1 MTYRLLSLLVGYI
14 LGCVLTAELVSYGI
28 SHQSIRTMGSGNPGM
43 TNALRIYGKK
53 WGLLVLMGDLVKTFL
68 ACVLAAFLFPL
79 PHHLAI
85 LYAGLGSILGH
96 NFPFWNG
103 FHGGKG
109 VACTCMAL
117 FCFSPILGLLAC
129 VLGLIACL
137 ISQYLAIG
145 GTLIPAFF
153 LIISTFTYH
162 QLEITLLCL
171 IIFLLMLGKSAAS
184 LKRIFHGTEER
195 GLWLKHTTTAS
206 PKDN

>member
-1 MTYRLLSLLVGYI
+1 MIDRLLSLLIGYV
-14 LGCVLTAELVSYGI
+14 LGCILTAELVSYGR

-53 WGLLVLMGDLVKTFL
+53 WGLLVLMGDLVKTVL
-68 ACVLAAFLFPL
+68 ACALAALLFPL
-79 PHHLAI
+79 PHQLAI
-85 LYAGLGSILGH
+85 LYAGLGTILGH

-109 VACTCMAL
+109 VACTCMTL
-117 FCFSPILGLLAC
+117 FCFSPLIGLISC
-129 VLGLIACL
+129 VLGLTSCL

-153 LIISTFTYH
+153 LVLAFFIYH

-184 LKRIFHGTEER
+184 LKRIFLGREER

>member
-1 MTYRLLSLLVGYI
+1 MMDRLLSLLIGYI
-14 LGCVLTAELVSYGI
+14 LGCFLTAELVSYGKT
-28 SHQSIRTMGSGNPGM
+28 HQSIRTMGSRNPGM

-53 WGLLVLMGDLVKTFL
+53 WGLLVLMGDLVKTIL
-68 ACVLAAFLFPL
+68 ACLLATFLFSL
-79 PHHLAI
+79 PHQLAT
-85 LYAGLGSILGH
+85 LYAGLGTILGH

-109 VACTCMAL
+109 VACTCMTL
-117 FCFSPILGLLAC
+117 FCFSPLFGLLSC

-137 ISQYLAIG
+137 LSQYLAIG

-153 LIISTFTYH
+153 LVIAFFVYH
-162 QLEITLLCL
+162 QLVITLLCL

-184 LKRIFHGTEER
+184 LKHIFNGTEER
-195 GLWLKHTTTAS
+195 GLWLKPKTTAN

>member
-1 MTYRLLSLLVGYI
+1 MIHRLLSLLIGYV
-14 LGCVLTAELVSYGI
+14 LGCILTAELVSYGR

-53 WGLLVLMGDLVKTFL
+53 WGLIVLLGDLFKTIL
-68 ACVLAAFLFPL
+68 ACLLAAFLFPL
-79 PHHLAI
+79 PHQLAI
-85 LYAGLGSILGH
+85 LYAGLGTILGH

-117 FCFSPILGLLAC
+117 FCFSPLIGLISCALGLTS
-129 VLGLIACL
+129 CL

-145 GTLIPAFF
+145 GTFIPAFF
-153 LIISTFTYH
+153 LVIAFFIYH

-184 LKRIFHGTEER
+184 LKRIFLGSEER
-195 GLWLKHTTTAS
+195 GLWLKSKTTAS